1 MPVRVDTYIVE
12 DFIQTITTTSRRDV
26 ARRIA
31 RALVDLRLAACVQ
44 IVGPIESIYR
54 WQGRIETAREWLC
67 LIKTTRARFR
77 EVAAAIEALHPYDTP
92 EIVALPITVGSQR
105 YLEWLAASVRR
116 ESPSDESRVS
126 NARTIG
132 NRKSAIG
139 NARRS
144 GCP

>member
-31 RALVDLRLAACVQ
+31 RALVDRRLAGCVQ

-77 EVAAAIEALHPYDTP
+77 EVAAAIETLHPYDTP
-92 EIVALPITVGSQR
+92 EIVALPIAAGSQR
-105 YLEWLAASVRR
+105 YLDWLAASVRPAWPPR
-116 ESPSDESRVS
+116 PLSDS
-126 NARTIG
+126 AAKL
-132 NRKSAIG
+132 KSV
-139 NARRS
+139 RRS
-144 GCP
+144 GCH